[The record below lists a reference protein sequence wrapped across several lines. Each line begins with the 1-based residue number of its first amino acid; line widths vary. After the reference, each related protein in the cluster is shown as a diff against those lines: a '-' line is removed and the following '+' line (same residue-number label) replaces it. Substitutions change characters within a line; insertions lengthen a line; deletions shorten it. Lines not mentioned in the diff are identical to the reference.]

1 MSQALL
7 AKVSLHQAGGHLS
20 RLGARLLGRLSI
32 GWKLNLALG
41 LLIGLSLA
49 VALFTTVGGYQVTQN
64 IDRTTNLRV
73 PAALAAAQAQNNL
86 RKMAADVQTYLTLN
100 SLGSIADYYQAQRA
114 FQANLAD
121 LERLTQVSVDPDQ
134 IHQMAEF
141 KSAFADWASLSERMF
156 ALHNNP
162 RLNQPGLYL
171 YRTKVEPLAVVI
183 RTNLGNLI
191 GLQQQREPLQVT
203 NDPLMDLHTFQLSFE
218 IMMTNLRGYAF
229 VGDLEFRNDYMA
241 QLPINTNAWT
251 DLQANEALLT
261 APQQVQLKAI
271 AEPRSELM
279 NLASQIFEIVQSEHA
294 YEEQYLFRTQ
304 SLPQAEN
311 LLAIL
316 EQITHS
322 QQDWLQAELSRS
334 RASLVQAMLQSLGG
348 GLLGL
353 ILGIA
358 MAFTF
363 RNIIVGPVRRL
374 TAAAERFAGG
384 DLETHAEVEASDEIG
399 QLADTFN
406 QMTDRL
412 RQTIIS
418 LEKQTEQLE
427 KMKTVAEAA
436 SRAKSEFLANMSH
449 ELRTPLNGILGYAQ
463 ILDRDEQ
470 LEPAQAKAVSVIRS
484 SGEHLLTL
492 INDILDLS
500 KIEARKMELQPA
512 EFRLPSFLEAI
523 VSMFQIRVLQ
533 KMDLTFTYEP
543 VTPLPAVITAD
554 EKRLRQILI
563 NLIGNAIKFTDH
575 GSVRLRVGLLEPESG
590 LFRAAPVP
598 VRGEL
603 TVEHFR
609 FEVVDTGIGIPAD
622 KLETIFLSFEQAS
635 DPQRRSEGAGLGLSI
650 TKSLVEAMNG
660 QLTVESELGQ
670 GSLFRVDLAYPAL
683 WLGETRGSPAF
694 ECSVTGYTGPRRTLL
709 VVDDE
714 PHNRSVLISLLEPLG
729 FDMREAENGQQA
741 LEQVR
746 AAWPDAIFMDLHMPI
761 MGGLEATRLI
771 RLEAADKQPL
781 IIATSARA
789 FEQDV
794 EQSLA
799 AGSDAFFPKPVVV
812 DKLLDLLASQLK
824 LTWIYHGTPPPTI
837 SPDDGDNAPL
847 VPLPPEEMAILL
859 DLAMKGEL
867 PRLQQRAQQLK
878 QTGEQY
884 RPFTARLCQLADAF
898 DEDGVLALIERHM
911 HGQPEAE
918 EG

>member
-1 MSQALL
+1 MSPALL
-7 AKVSLHQAGGHLS
+7 ANASPRQAGGHLS
-20 RLGARLLGRLSI
+20 RLLGRLSI
-32 GWKLNLALG
+32 GWKLNLAFG

-49 VALFTTVGGYQVTQN
+49 VALFNTVGGYQVTQN

-86 RKMAADVQTYLTLN
+86 RKMSADVQNYLTLN

-114 FQANLAD
+114 FQVNLAD
-121 LERLTQVSVDPDQ
+121 LERLTQVSADPDQ
-134 IHQMAEF
+134 TRQVAEF
-141 KSAFADWASLSERMF
+141 KSAFADWSSLSERMF

-171 YRTKVEPLAVVI
+171 YRTKVEPLAAVI
-183 RTNLGNLI
+183 RENLADLI
-191 GLQQQREPLQVT
+191 QLQQQREPLQVT
-203 NDPLMDLHTFQLSFE
+203 SDPLADLHDFQMSFE

-241 QLPINTNAWT
+241 QLPLNTNAWT
-251 DLQANEALLT
+251 NLQANQALLT
-261 APQQVQLKAI
+261 ATQQIQLEAVS
-271 AEPRSELM
+271 EPRTELM
-279 NLASQIFEIVQSEHA
+279 SLASQIFDIVQSEHA

-311 LLAIL
+311 LLTIL

-322 QQDWLQAELSRS
+322 QQEWLQAELSRS
-334 RASLVQAMLQSLGG
+334 RASLVQAMLQSFGG

-353 ILGIA
+353 ILGTA

-363 RNIIVGPVRRL
+363 RSIIVGPVRRL
-374 TAAAERFAGG
+374 TAATERLAGG
-384 DLETHAEVEASDEIG
+384 DLDTHAAVEASDEIG

-418 LEKQTEQLE
+418 LERQTEQLE

-470 LEPAQAKAVSVIRS
+470 LEAAQAKAVSVIRS

-512 EFRLPSFLEAI
+512 EFRLPNFLEAI
-523 VSMFQIRVLQ
+523 VSMFQIRVMQ
-533 KMDLTFTYEP
+533 KRDLTFAYEA

-575 GSVRLRVGLLEPESG
+575 GSVRLRVGLLEPDSG
-590 LFRAAPVP
+590 VLRAAPMP
-598 VRGEL
+598 VRGEM

-609 FEVVDTGIGIPAD
+609 FEVADTGIGIPAD
-622 KLETIFLSFEQAS
+622 KLQTIFLPFEQAS
-635 DPQRRSEGAGLGLSI
+635 DPQRRSEGAGLGLTI
-650 TKSLVEAMNG
+650 TKNLVEAMNG
-660 QLTVESELGQ
+660 QLTVESELGR
-670 GSLFRVDLAYPAL
+670 GSLFRLDLAFPAQ
-683 WLGETRGSPAF
+683 WLGEARLAPAF
-694 ECSVTGYTGPRRTLL
+694 ERAAVGYFGPRRTIL

-714 PHNRSVLISLLEPLG
+714 MSNRSVLVNLLEPLG
-729 FDMREAENGQQA
+729 FDVIEAANGRQA
-741 LEQVR
+741 LEQLN
-746 AAWPDAIFMDLHMPI
+746 AAGPDAVLMDLHMPV
-761 MGGLEATRLI
+761 MNGLEAAKHI
-771 RLEAADKQPL
+771 RAQSPADRH
-781 IIATSARA
+781 ITIVATSARTL
-789 FEQDV
+789 EHDR
-794 EQSLA
+794 ELSLA
-799 AGSDAFFPKPVVV
+799 AGCDAFLVKPVDVE
-812 DKLLDLLASQLK
+812 DLLNLLAVHLK
-824 LTWIYHGTPPPTI
+824 LNWIYRGAQPPTNAQAEAV
-837 SPDDGDNAPL
+837 DAPL
-847 VPLPPEEMAILL
+847 VPPPPEELTVLL
-859 DLAMKGEL
+859 DLALKGEL
-867 PRLQQRAQQLK
+867 PRLRQRAQQVE
-878 QTGEQY
+878 QMGEQY
-884 RPFTARLCQLADAF
+884 RPFAAQLCQLTEVF
-898 DEDGVLALIERHM
+898 DEDGVLMLIQRYM
-911 HGQPEAE
+911 HGQSKVE